1 MQAVAIVSSAD
12 LRRIYG
18 GFAAYLTVFCKMEL
32 SDLDRIDRLFLGK
45 TAILSDLPPETPNG
59 IYARFWYP
67 LPLQAVEVFENTTHF
82 ILYKRYLFFS

>member
-45 TAILSDLPPETPNG
+45 NRDFIGPTPRNPQWNLCEILVPPSSPGRRGFRKHDT
-59 IYARFWYP
+59 F
-67 LPLQAVEVFENTTHF
+67 
-82 ILYKRYLFFS
+82 YLV